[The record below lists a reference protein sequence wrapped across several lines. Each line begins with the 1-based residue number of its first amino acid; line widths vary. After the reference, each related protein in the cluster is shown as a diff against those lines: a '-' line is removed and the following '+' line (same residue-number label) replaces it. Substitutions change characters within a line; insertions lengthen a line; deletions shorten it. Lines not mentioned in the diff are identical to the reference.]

1 MKMWWIIIDISA
13 GHFITVAI
21 SIILDFKMNYGRS
34 GVRFSEKI
42 NMTAPMEISRHIKDL
57 VAFVFSKMY
66 CSIISQFILN
76 NGRLQWLKY
85 KLVF

>member
-1 MKMWWIIIDISA
+1 MK
-13 GHFITVAI
+13 
-21 SIILDFKMNYGRS
+21 
-34 GVRFSEKI
+34 
-42 NMTAPMEISRHIKDL
+42 ISRHIKDL

-66 CSIISQFILN
+66 YSIISQFILN